1 VPYVVGHT
9 NFKGRILMT
18 HPTKAITA
26 TLLRDFV
33 RVARAGGGADSAALF
48 TDAHLD
54 AAMARTEVIDFH
66 AATDVDGIRV
76 TAHRAGHVLGAAMF
90 EVEVAGLRLL
100 YTGDYSRAADRH
112 LPAAD
117 LPAVPPHVL
126 IVEATYGVSRH
137 VPRPERERRFLDTVT
152 RTLRRGGRVLLPVV
166 ALGRAQELLLILEE
180 HWAAHPELHG
190 IPVYQASGLAR
201 RAMSVYQT
209 YIESMNDAVQAAF
222 RSANPFVFRHVTHLR
237 GAASLDGCGPC
248 VVLATPSMLQSG
260 LSRDLF
266 EAWCEDARNG
276 VIIADFAVS
285 GTLAREILGAPD
297 TVLTRAGGRVPLRA
311 SVDAISFSAHADFDQ
326 TAGFVDALAPRDV
339 VLVHGEATEMMRLKR
354 ALEARAAAGV
364 GGGVEAGGEGQET
377 KGGEAAGGA
386 PPPPPPPPPRRR
398 GDAPQGGPPGPHPP
412 PPAPAAPRGGRPAP
426 PGGAAAGGAPPPPPP
441 TPALRRVYAPKVGQP
456 VHIRHAP
463 SHAARLVGSL
473 AEKPPAPGARVR
485 GLLVRRA
492 AGGPGAPPAEA
503 DDDGACV
510 IVAPGDLGT
519 YTQLVSGAVTHR
531 QALALAPGVAWAEV
545 RLALELMFEGAGGRA
560 ELGGVTSPPAPSKA
574 RADSSGA
581 AIIRVGGCVD
591 VEHAPG
597 GGPGGGDQVVLTW
610 AGGPGGDLVADAVV
624 AVTLAAA
631 GEPPAARAAEGA
643 RSRAAAA
650 GDAGGVAA
658 AEAALLT
665 ALLAAQFGDARA
677 EPPAVSAALPS
688 SITVTCGGCAV
699 AVDVKSGVV
708 REASGEEGGGAAAAL
723 ADRVGRAAKR
733 VRAAL
738 RPLAG
743 AEEDGDGE

>member
-1 VPYVVGHT
+1 MPYVVGHT

-386 PPPPPPPPPRRR
+386 PPPPPP
-398 GDAPQGGPPGPHPP
+398 
-412 PPAPAAPRGGRPAP
+412 
-426 PGGAAAGGAPPPPPP
+426 

-581 AIIRVGGCVD
+581 AIIRVGWCVD

-743 AEEDGDGE
+743 AEEDGDGV

>member
-1 VPYVVGHT
+1 LDHCAAVPYVVGHT

-386 PPPPPPPPPRRR
+386 PPPPPP
-398 GDAPQGGPPGPHPP
+398 
-412 PPAPAAPRGGRPAP
+412 
-426 PGGAAAGGAPPPPPP
+426 

>member
-386 PPPPPPPPPRRR
+386 PPPPPP
-398 GDAPQGGPPGPHPP
+398 
-412 PPAPAAPRGGRPAP
+412 
-426 PGGAAAGGAPPPPPP
+426 

>member
-1 VPYVVGHT
+1 MPYVVGHT

-33 RVARAGGGADSAALF
+33 RVARAGTGGDASSSSTALF

-112 LPAAD
+112 LPSAD
-117 LPAVPPHVL
+117 LPATRPHVL

-180 HWAAHPELHG
+180 HWAAHPELQA
-190 IPVYQASGLAR
+190 IPIYQASGLAR

-222 RSANPFVFRHVTHLR
+222 RTANPFVFRHVTHLR

-297 TVLTRAGGRVPLRA
+297 TVLARSGARLPLRA

-354 ALEARAAAGV
+354 ALEARAAAAES
-364 GGGVEAGGEGQET
+364 GGGVVDGER
-377 KGGEAAGGA
+377 AAAAAEGRGTA
-386 PPPPPPPPPRRR
+386 PL
-398 GDAPQGGPPGPHPP
+398 PP
-412 PPAPAAPRGGRPAP
+412 PPALPS
-426 PGGAAAGGAPPPPPP
+426 
-441 TPALRRVYAPKVGQP
+441 RRVYAPKVGQP

-463 SHAARLVGSL
+463 THAARLVGRL
-473 AEKPPAPGARVR
+473 AEEAPKAGGRVR

-492 AGGPGAPPAEA
+492 GGGPGAPPAEA
-503 DDDGACV
+503 DDDGAAV
-510 IVAPGDLGT
+510 IVAPADLGT
-519 YTQLVSGAVTHR
+519 YTHLVSGTVTHR
-531 QALALAPGVAWAEV
+531 QALALAPGVSWSDV

-560 ELGGVTSPPAPSKA
+560 ELGGVVSPPSPTASAGKHLRSPSP
-574 RADSSGA
+574 GA
-581 AIIRVGGCVD
+581 AGSPAVIRVGGCVD
-591 VEHAPG
+591 VEHVPG
-597 GGPGGGDQVVLTW
+597 GGPGGAGQVVLSW

-643 RSRAAAA
+643 RAAAAAA
-650 GDAGGVAA
+650 GDADGVAA
-658 AEAALLT
+658 AEACLLAALLG
-665 ALLAAQFGDARA
+665 AQFGDARA
-677 EPPAVSAALPS
+677 VAEDGEGGAGAGGAVPA
-688 SITVTCGGCAV
+688 SITVTCGGCV
-699 AVDVKSGVV
+699 VDVCVKSGAV
-708 REASGEEGGGAAAAL
+708 RPQEGGEEGPTAAL

-738 RPLAG
+738 RPLG
-743 AEEDGDGE
+743 AEDEEAGEGGI

>member
-1 VPYVVGHT
+1 MPYVVGHT

-386 PPPPPPPPPRRR
+386 PPPPPP
-398 GDAPQGGPPGPHPP
+398 
-412 PPAPAAPRGGRPAP
+412 
-426 PGGAAAGGAPPPPPP
+426 

-743 AEEDGDGE
+743 AEEDGDGV

>member
-1 VPYVVGHT
+1 MPYVVGHT

-386 PPPPPPPPPRRR
+386 PPPPPP
-398 GDAPQGGPPGPHPP
+398 
-412 PPAPAAPRGGRPAP
+412 
-426 PGGAAAGGAPPPPPP
+426 

>member
-1 VPYVVGHT
+1 MPYVVGHT

-386 PPPPPPPPPRRR
+386 PPPPPP
-398 GDAPQGGPPGPHPP
+398 
-412 PPAPAAPRGGRPAP
+412 
-426 PGGAAAGGAPPPPPP
+426 

-631 GEPPAARAAEGA
+631 GEPPAARAAAGA

>member
-1 VPYVVGHT
+1 
-9 NFKGRILMT
+9 
-18 HPTKAITA
+18 
-26 TLLRDFV
+26 
-33 RVARAGGGADSAALF
+33 
-48 TDAHLD
+48 
-54 AAMARTEVIDFH
+54 
-66 AATDVDGIRV
+66 
-76 TAHRAGHVLGAAMF
+76 
-90 EVEVAGLRLL
+90 
-100 YTGDYSRAADRH
+100 
-112 LPAAD
+112 
-117 LPAVPPHVL
+117 
-126 IVEATYGVSRH
+126 
-137 VPRPERERRFLDTVT
+137 
-152 RTLRRGGRVLLPVV
+152 
-166 ALGRAQELLLILEE
+166 
-180 HWAAHPELHG
+180 
-190 IPVYQASGLAR
+190 
-201 RAMSVYQT
+201 
-209 YIESMNDAVQAAF
+209 
-222 RSANPFVFRHVTHLR
+222 
-237 GAASLDGCGPC
+237 
-248 VVLATPSMLQSG
+248 
-260 LSRDLF
+260 
-266 EAWCEDARNG
+266 
-276 VIIADFAVS
+276 
-285 GTLAREILGAPD
+285 
-297 TVLTRAGGRVPLRA
+297 
-311 SVDAISFSAHADFDQ
+311 
-326 TAGFVDALAPRDV
+326 
-339 VLVHGEATEMMRLKR
+339 
-354 ALEARAAAGV
+354 
-364 GGGVEAGGEGQET
+364 
-377 KGGEAAGGA
+377 
-386 PPPPPPPPPRRR
+386 
-398 GDAPQGGPPGPHPP
+398 
-412 PPAPAAPRGGRPAP
+412 
-426 PGGAAAGGAPPPPPP
+426 
-441 TPALRRVYAPKVGQP
+441 VYAPKVGQP

>member
-1 VPYVVGHT
+1 MPYVVGHT

-152 RTLRRGGRVLLPVV
+152 RTLRRGVRVLLPVV

-377 KGGEAAGGA
+377 KGGE
-386 PPPPPPPPPRRR
+386 
-398 GDAPQGGPPGPHPP
+398 
-412 PPAPAAPRGGRPAP
+412 
-426 PGGAAAGGAPPPPPP
+426 AAGGAPPPPPP